1 MNENGKY
8 GRKMCLSTQSKEVMK
23 MNNEVEE
30 LIGTIIKMMKM
41 MTMKPA

>member
-1 MNENGKY
+1 MNRNGKY

-30 LIGTIIKMMKM
+30 LENDEDDDDDEET
-41 MTMKPA
+41 T

>member
-23 MNNEVEE
+23 MNNDEVEE
-30 LIGTIIKMMKM
+30 LENDEDDDGDEET
-41 MTMKPA
+41 T